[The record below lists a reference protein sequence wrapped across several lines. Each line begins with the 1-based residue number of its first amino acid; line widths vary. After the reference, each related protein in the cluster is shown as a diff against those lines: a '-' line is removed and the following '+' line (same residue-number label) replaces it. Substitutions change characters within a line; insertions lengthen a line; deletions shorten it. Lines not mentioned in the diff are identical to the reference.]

1 MSRFLYRAKND
12 KGEIVSGTVQAK
24 NEFEADKIL
33 QQNKLYA
40 VDIMPERDI
49 ALPALFL
56 PKITLKDRALFARQ
70 LATMISAG
78 LPLTKSLSILARQA
92 RTDRLREIYY
102 KVYRDLEEGYSFSTS
117 LAKHPDAFDRVFVSV
132 AKSGESSGNLDTVLE
147 QLAKRL
153 ESSQDFALK
162 IKGALYYPIFVLIA
176 LIGIA
181 TYMLIA
187 IIPKLEGVFTQ
198 AGVTLPWA
206 TSALIAI
213 SGFVTHQW
221 WLLIIIIAIVIAAV
235 RFWLI
240 SDAGS
245 RTYDDAQLRIPI
257 VKDLSQGLYM
267 SRFAR
272 IMEML
277 IKSGVPILDSLKIVS
292 DTMNNIIYEETI
304 REIVLEVER
313 GVPLSTP
320 LQRSDVF
327 PNIIG
332 QMVAVGEQT
341 GKLDQVLDKV
351 ATYYEEETS
360 EHIKA
365 LSTLV
370 EPIILIIVGA
380 GVAFIIFAILVPIY
394 NIAQVQ

>member
-33 QQNKLYA
+33 QQNMLYA
-40 VDIMPERDI
+40 VDIMPEREI
-49 ALPALFL
+49 ALPAFFRS
-56 PKITLKDRALFARQ
+56 KITLKDRALFARQ

-92 RTDRLREIYY
+92 RTDRLREVYY
-102 KVYRDLEEGYSFSTS
+102 KIYRDLEEGYSFSTS
-117 LAKHPDAFDRVFVSV
+117 LAKHPEAFDRVFVSV

-153 ESSQDFALK
+153 ESSQDFSLK
-162 IKGALYYPIFVLIA
+162 IKGALYYPIFVLVA
-176 LIGIA
+176 LVGIA

-198 AGVTLPWA
+198 AGVTLPW
-206 TSALIAI
+206 TTRALIAI
-213 SGFVTHQW
+213 SGFVTHEW

-235 RFWLI
+235 RFWLV

-257 VKDLSQGLYM
+257 LKDLSQGLYM

-304 REIVLEVER
+304 REIVIEVER

-351 ATYYEEETS
+351 AT
-360 EHIKA
+360 
-365 LSTLV
+365 
-370 EPIILIIVGA
+370 
-380 GVAFIIFAILVPIY
+380 
-394 NIAQVQ
+394 

>member
-1 MSRFLYRAKND
+1 
-12 KGEIVSGTVQAK
+12 
-24 NEFEADKIL
+24 
-33 QQNKLYA
+33 
-40 VDIMPERDI
+40 
-49 ALPALFL
+49 
-56 PKITLKDRALFARQ
+56 
-70 LATMISAG
+70 
-78 LPLTKSLSILARQA
+78 
-92 RTDRLREIYY
+92 
-102 KVYRDLEEGYSFSTS
+102 
-117 LAKHPDAFDRVFVSV
+117 
-132 AKSGESSGNLDTVLE
+132 
-147 QLAKRL
+147 
-153 ESSQDFALK
+153 
-162 IKGALYYPIFVLIA
+162 
-176 LIGIA
+176 
-181 TYMLIA
+181 
-187 IIPKLEGVFTQ
+187 
-198 AGVTLPWA
+198 
-206 TSALIAI
+206 
-213 SGFVTHQW
+213 
-221 WLLIIIIAIVIAAV
+221 
-235 RFWLI
+235 
-240 SDAGS
+240 
-245 RTYDDAQLRIPI
+245 
-257 VKDLSQGLYM
+257 M

-304 REIVLEVER
+304 REIVIEVER

-360 EHIKA
+360 EHIKS

-370 EPIILIIVGA
+370 EPIILIVVGA

>member
-40 VDIMPERDI
+40 VDIMPEHDI

-92 RTDRLREIYY
+92 RTDRLREIFY
-102 KVYRDLEEGYSFSTS
+102 KIYRDLEEGYSFSTS
-117 LAKHPDAFDRVFVSV
+117 LAKHPEAFDRVFVSV

-176 LIGIA
+176 LVGIA

-206 TSALIAI
+206 TRALIAI

-221 WLLIIIIAIVIAAV
+221 WLLIIIIAIIFVAV
-235 RFWLI
+235 RFWLV

-245 RTYDDAQLRIPI
+245 RAYDDAQLRIPI

-304 REIVLEVER
+304 REIVVEVER

-320 LQRSDVF
+320 LQRSEVF